1 MINPFAR
8 TYCPFSRP
16 FAFGRMPAQTKISWD
31 EYMSLVIKP
40 NQEAKIAEL
49 AAKTGRDQAD
59 VLVEVIESYFD
70 ELSETRK
77 MLDRRY
83 DEFKS
88 GRVAASTPEQIRED
102 IERRKREFLQRRHE
116 S

>member
-1 MINPFAR
+1 MLTGAYFGRLFRPEMTNPFAR
-8 TYCPFSRP
+8 TYCPFSRR

-59 VLVEVIESYFD
+59 VLEEVIESYFD

-88 GRVAASTPEQIRED
+88 GRVAASTPE
-102 IERRKREFLQRRHE
+102 
-116 S
+116 